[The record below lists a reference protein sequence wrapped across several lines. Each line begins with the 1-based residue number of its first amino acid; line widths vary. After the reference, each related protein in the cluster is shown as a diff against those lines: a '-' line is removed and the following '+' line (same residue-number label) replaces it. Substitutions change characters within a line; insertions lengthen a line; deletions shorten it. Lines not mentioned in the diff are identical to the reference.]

1 MSQDPRE
8 CPPGEKAK
16 IKRKATTMNT
26 LKTTINGEELTITG
40 SFDRDQAAG
49 LVYASHRLLS
59 GSEPDAPEFQFDGP
73 AEPEQG

>member
-1 MSQDPRE
+1 
-8 CPPGEKAK
+8 
-16 IKRKATTMNT
+16 MNT
-26 LKTTINGEELTITG
+26 LKTIINGEELTITG